1 MKNHGG
7 HEGAGRRKGENQA
20 PIDWIFGRNAV
31 KSIIEEAPDRCLKA
45 VVGDY
50 ISGRSLSEMEKM
62 FRDSGVS
69 WRKAPRDELDN
80 LSEGRNH
87 QGVALRI
94 SPISLY
100 SDEWL
105 LKKVR
110 QDTGP
115 LLVVLLDHVQDP
127 ANAGAIVRSS
137 EVFGAVAV
145 VFPFR
150 RAALPAASV
159 MKSSAGAAARIP
171 LVGVTNIP
179 RFMSALKKEGVW
191 LVGLDHNAAN
201 ELGKLDIPQRMGLV
215 TGSEEAGLSR
225 LGSRECDFLGRIPMK
240 GRTGSLNAAA
250 AAAIGMYEW
259 IRRNPL

>member
-7 HEGAGRRKGENQA
+7 HDTTGSGKDENQA
-20 PIDWIFGRNAV
+20 SVDWVFGRNAV
-31 KSIIEEAPDRCLKA
+31 RSVIGEAPDRCLKA
-45 VVGDY
+45 VIGDHV
-50 ISGRSLSEMEKM
+50 SGRALSEMEKM
-62 FRDSGVS
+62 FREAGVS
-69 WRKAPRDELDN
+69 WRKAPRDELDK
-80 LSEGRNH
+80 LSGGRSH
-87 QGVALRI
+87 QGFALRI

-105 LKKVR
+105 LNKVR

-127 ANAGAIVRSS
+127 ANVGAIVRSS
-137 EVFGAVAV
+137 EVFGALAV

-179 RFMSALKKEGVW
+179 RFMSALKKEAVW
-191 LVGLDHNAAN
+191 LVGLDHNATD
-201 ELGKLDIPQRMGLV
+201 ELEKLDIPERMGLV
-215 TGSEEAGLSR
+215 TGSEDAGLSR
-225 LGSRECDFLGRIPMK
+225 LGSRECDFLGRIPMR

-259 IRRNPL
+259 VRRNPL